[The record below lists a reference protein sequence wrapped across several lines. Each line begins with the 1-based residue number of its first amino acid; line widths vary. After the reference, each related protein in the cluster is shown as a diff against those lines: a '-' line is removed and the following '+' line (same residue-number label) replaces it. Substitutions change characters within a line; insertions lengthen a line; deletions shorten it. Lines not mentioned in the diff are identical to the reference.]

1 MKNDSVI
8 RMITG
13 EKVMM
18 PPVFDA
24 DCGCEEHQFV
34 PVLEGLEWIH
44 YKNPQL
50 FFAIL
55 EAGIK
60 SGAFSF
66 ETPTSAGSAVFSGA
80 PGPSQAR
87 RAPVNVSRV
96 IPALPEMYFGV
107 LTPSQLGSKYQNFHE
122 DYTFF
127 DLLGMTV
134 ALAKADKHLQFSAMC
149 PKTPNAACRSVF
161 RSSVF
166 RQAARCLGSQ
176 LQGREVAGV
185 PEIAGIYYQAETAIL
200 MATCIYPELASMAVI
215 IAAEMK
221 LADPLMV
228 GKWAVEILCT
238 EQGAVSATVA
248 WGREQE
254 VATNRARMVA
264 IKQQLEEAQ
273 EQVSYLKV
281 NLETASSVA
290 ADKEEAARLEL
301 EKMREEL
308 NVETARR
315 GAERV
320 RTQAVEADLVKARDA
335 LEAELEKAR
344 DALED
349 VQEELAVATTWHE
362 EDEACLQASRADLA
376 VVQAELAVAQAG
388 LQKAQAD
395 LAEEAGRTRGAQ
407 AGMETTRA
415 DLDKARAELEK
426 MRSDLA
432 VATAKRAEE
441 EAHSRA
447 VRAEGVVLRTPAP
460 TALRSMIASAVQS
473 AAAVYTAPPAGDGIV
488 EGVVPQYYHY
498 PFGVEEYLHD
508 RLGRKPTTLEF
519 NLLEGRVM
527 DRYVNRI
534 DMAEGGDP
542 VTINVH
548 SKPMRYMF
556 TQQHLGMLD
565 RAFEAAK
572 LRLAVGGDTRA
583 PLVPESVPV
592 RPVCGYGP
600 RPAWTYPDTPAP
612 TPALAVGPVTGAA
625 ATAGDDETVQGAPKR
640 VKKENP

>member
-1 MKNDSVI
+1 
-8 RMITG
+8 
-13 EKVMM
+13 
-18 PPVFDA
+18 
-24 DCGCEEHQFV
+24 
-34 PVLEGLEWIH
+34 
-44 YKNPQL
+44 
-50 FFAIL
+50 
-55 EAGIK
+55 
-60 SGAFSF
+60 
-66 ETPTSAGSAVFSGA
+66 
-80 PGPSQAR
+80 
-87 RAPVNVSRV
+87 
-96 IPALPEMYFGV
+96 
-107 LTPSQLGSKYQNFHE
+107 
-122 DYTFF
+122 
-127 DLLGMTV
+127 
-134 ALAKADKHLQFSAMC
+134 
-149 PKTPNAACRSVF
+149 
-161 RSSVF
+161 
-166 RQAARCLGSQ
+166 
-176 LQGREVAGV
+176 
-185 PEIAGIYYQAETAIL
+185 
-200 MATCIYPELASMAVI
+200 
-215 IAAEMK
+215 
-221 LADPLMV
+221 
-228 GKWAVEILCT
+228 
-238 EQGAVSATVA
+238 
-248 WGREQE
+248 
-254 VATNRARMVA
+254 MVA

-281 NLETASSVA
+281 NLEAASSVA

-376 VVQAELAVAQAG
+376 VAQAG

-407 AGMETTRA
+407 AGLEATRA
-415 DLDKARAELEK
+415 ELDKARAELEK
-426 MRSDLA
+426 MGSDLA
-432 VATAKRAEE
+432 VATAKREE
-441 EAHSRA
+441 GEAHYRA
-447 VRAEGVVLRTPAP
+447 ARAEGVALRTPAP

-572 LRLAVGGDTRA
+572 LRLAVGGDIRA
-583 PLVPESVPV
+583 PLVPESLPV

>member
-238 EQGAVSATVA
+238 EQG
-248 WGREQE
+248 
-254 VATNRARMVA
+254 
-264 IKQQLEEAQ
+264 L
-273 EQVSYLKV
+273 
-281 NLETASSVA
+281 
-290 ADKEEAARLEL
+290 
-301 EKMREEL
+301 
-308 NVETARR
+308 
-315 GAERV
+315 
-320 RTQAVEADLVKARDA
+320 
-335 LEAELEKAR
+335 
-344 DALED
+344 
-349 VQEELAVATTWHE
+349 
-362 EDEACLQASRADLA
+362 
-376 VVQAELAVAQAG
+376 
-388 LQKAQAD
+388 
-395 LAEEAGRTRGAQ
+395 
-407 AGMETTRA
+407 
-415 DLDKARAELEK
+415 
-426 MRSDLA
+426 
-432 VATAKRAEE
+432 
-441 EAHSRA
+441 
-447 VRAEGVVLRTPAP
+447 
-460 TALRSMIASAVQS
+460 
-473 AAAVYTAPPAGDGIV
+473 
-488 EGVVPQYYHY
+488 
-498 PFGVEEYLHD
+498 
-508 RLGRKPTTLEF
+508 
-519 NLLEGRVM
+519 
-527 DRYVNRI
+527 
-534 DMAEGGDP
+534 
-542 VTINVH
+542 
-548 SKPMRYMF
+548 
-556 TQQHLGMLD
+556 
-565 RAFEAAK
+565 
-572 LRLAVGGDTRA
+572 
-583 PLVPESVPV
+583 
-592 RPVCGYGP
+592 
-600 RPAWTYPDTPAP
+600 
-612 TPALAVGPVTGAA
+612 
-625 ATAGDDETVQGAPKR
+625 
-640 VKKENP
+640 

>member
-281 NLETASSVA
+281 NLEAASSVA

-415 DLDKARAELEK
+415 ELDKARAELEK
-426 MRSDLA
+426 MGSDLA

-447 VRAEGVVLRTPAP
+447 
-460 TALRSMIASAVQS
+460 
-473 AAAVYTAPPAGDGIV
+473 
-488 EGVVPQYYHY
+488 YYHY

-527 DRYVNRI
+527 EWYRI
-534 DMAEGGDP
+534 DMPGGGDP

>member
-87 RAPVNVSRV
+87 RAPVNVSRI

-149 PKTPNAACRSVF
+149 PKTSSAACRSVF
-161 RSSVF
+161 RSNVF

-228 GKWAVEILCT
+228 GKWAVDILRT

-273 EQVSYLKV
+273 EQVSDLKV
-281 NLETASSVA
+281 NL
-290 ADKEEAARLEL
+290 EAARLEL

-308 NVETARR
+308 NVQTAGR

-407 AGMETTRA
+407 AGLEATRA
-415 DLDKARAELEK
+415 ELDKARAELEK
-426 MRSDLA
+426 MGSDLA
-432 VATAKRAEE
+432 VATAKREE
-441 EAHSRA
+441 GEAHYRA
-447 VRAEGVVLRTPAP
+447 ARAEGV
-460 TALRSMIASAVQS
+460 ALRSALLVELQKTQAELEKARADKQYP
-473 AAAVYTAPPAGDGIV
+473 AAVYTAPPAGDGIV

-534 DMAEGGDP
+534 DMPEGGDP

>member
-87 RAPVNVSRV
+87 RAPVNVSRI

-228 GKWAVEILCT
+228 GKWAVDILCT

-281 NLETASSVA
+281 NLEAASSVA

-315 GAERV
+315 GAER
-320 RTQAVEADLVKARDA
+320 
-335 LEAELEKAR
+335 
-344 DALED
+344 
-349 VQEELAVATTWHE
+349 
-362 EDEACLQASRADLA
+362 
-376 VVQAELAVAQAG
+376 AG

-407 AGMETTRA
+407 AGLEATRA
-415 DLDKARAELEK
+415 ELDKARAELEK
-426 MRSDLA
+426 MGSDLA

-534 DMAEGGDP
+534 DMPEGG
-542 VTINVH
+542 T
-548 SKPMRYMF
+548 
-556 TQQHLGMLD
+556 L
-565 RAFEAAK
+565 
-572 LRLAVGGDTRA
+572 
-583 PLVPESVPV
+583 
-592 RPVCGYGP
+592 
-600 RPAWTYPDTPAP
+600 
-612 TPALAVGPVTGAA
+612 
-625 ATAGDDETVQGAPKR
+625 
-640 VKKENP
+640 